1 MNRHDFDLF
10 RETSQHG
17 NPGFHLMLHEYASDP
32 SRPERVSTHW
42 HEEYELLV
50 ITKGQG
56 TAHIGNRRFDFGQGD
71 ILFADSQLL
80 HSLSAPPGTP
90 LSFYAVVFG
99 RDLISSYGND
109 DIQQKYIKRQAS
121 GGLLFRDH
129 FPAGSAACG
138 QLTPPLAEIRSLC
151 HKGTDGS
158 ELLIKSE
165 LLRLWHF
172 LCQSPAV
179 PANAAR
185 GGNDAKTALVKD
197 ILQFLHQNY
206 NGSLT
211 LPMLAGRF
219 YMSEGQFCRFFKSQV
234 NMTVMEYL
242 NYYRI
247 GEACGMLRDSSLPVS
262 AIALECGYANI
273 SYFNR
278 TFRRYMHCTPKEYRR
293 KGDGNPHTNHTPST
307 CPAMAK

>member
-1 MNRHDFDLF
+1 MNRHDFNLF
-10 RETSQHG
+10 REASQHG
-17 NPGFHLMLHEYASDP
+17 NPRFHLMLYEYVSDP

-42 HEEYELLV
+42 HEECELLV
-50 ITKGQG
+50 ITQGQG
-56 TAHIGNRRFDFGQGD
+56 TAHISNRHFGFGPGD
-71 ILFADSQLL
+71 ILFADSQNL
-80 HSLSAPPGTP
+80 HALSAPPGTP
-90 LSFYAVVFG
+90 LAFYAVVFG
-99 RDLISSYGND
+99 RELIYSYGND
-109 DIQQKYIKRQAS
+109 DIQQKYMKRQAS
-121 GGLLFRDH
+121 GVLLFRDH
-129 FPAGSAACG
+129 FPAGSTACG
-138 QLTPPLAEIRSLC
+138 QLMPPLSEIRSLYRQ
-151 HKGTDGS
+151 GTGGN

-172 LCQSPAV
+172 LCRFPAV
-179 PANAAR
+179 PVSAAR
-185 GGNDAKTALVKD
+185 GGDDAKTALVKD

-247 GEACGMLRDSSLPVS
+247 GEACGMLRDSALPVS
-262 AIALECGYANI
+262 TIALECGYANI

-293 KGDGNPHTNHTPST
+293 KSGG
-307 CPAMAK
+307 K